1 MAAATTAAQLASF
14 LKVVYPK
21 KISNNVVAPAIIFN
35 NTDFGE
41 DVEPGQKV
49 VVPTLLAPEQGV
61 TYGTAAAAGIAT
73 TNGAIS
79 LEIKDAEINPPNLS
93 VKSVLPLDVVARAKT
108 SQQAFEQATTLRFRE
123 QRKTILLRTEWT
135 WIYGGEAV
143 ATINGAP
150 SVSTDATIVLS
161 NHSPALCSTL
171 LNAQLDAY
179 TSGGSKVNT
188 LANLNVKS
196 VLMGA
201 VGAVTLVLSGNATD
215 LGNLASTNN
224 LYFQG
229 AFGVEATGLMQQVS
243 NTGTLFGIDASKYP
257 GFKGNTITSVGAL
270 TMAKISDGVALVKQF
285 LPEDDLTAFVSPRN
299 FARLVQEQQGNQ
311 RWLDGG
317 KDAKVGFT
325 GLALS
330 VGNEGAMLVEH
341 PFVKDGDVLIL
352 PLPQVIKVGTTDEPM
367 NAASDGDLI
376 VWDPTTLSFVYSMY
390 LACCPFLRKPNNACR
405 MSGVTIS

>member
-1 MAAATTAAQLASF
+1 MSSAITAAQLSSF

-21 KISNNVVAPAIIFN
+21 KISNNVVSPAIIFN

-41 DVEPGQKV
+41 DIEPGSKV
-49 VVPTLLAPEQGV
+49 IVPTLLAPEQGV
-61 TYGTAAAAGIAT
+61 TYGTASSVAT
-73 TNGAIS
+73 VNGAIA
-79 LEIKDAEINPPNLS
+79 LEIDDATINPAQIS
-93 VKSVLPLDVVARAKT
+93 IKSVLPLDVVQRAKT

-123 QRKTILLRTEWT
+123 QRKTILCREEWT
-135 WIYGGEAV
+135 WLYGGEAM

-150 SVSTDATIVLS
+150 TNSGATVVLK

-179 TSGGSKVNT
+179 NATVKVNT
-188 LANLNVKS
+188 NAALTVAG

-201 VGAVTLVLSGNATD
+201 SGAVTLTLSGNASD
-215 LGNLASTNN
+215 LSALADGYNF
-224 LYFQG
+224 YFYG
-229 AFGVEATGLMQQVS
+229 AYGVEATGLMAQVS
-243 NTGTLFGIDASKYP
+243 NTGTLFGIDASTKP

-270 TMAKISDGVALVKQF
+270 TMAKISDGVALCKQF
-285 LPEDDLTAFVSPRN
+285 LPEDDLTVFVSSRN

-317 KDAKVGFT
+317 KNAKVGFT

-341 PFVKDGDVLIL
+341 PFVKDADVLIV
-352 PLPQVIKVGTTDEPM
+352 PLPQVIKVGTSDEPLD
-367 NAASDGDLI
+367 ASSAGDLI
-376 VWDPTTLSFVYSMY
+376 VWDHTTLTYVYTMY
-390 LACCPFLRKPNNACR
+390 LACVPFLRKPNQACR

>member
-1 MAAATTAAQLASF
+1 MASATTAAQLASF

-35 NTDFGE
+35 NTDFG
-41 DVEPGQKV
+41 DDIEPGQSV

-61 TYGTAAAAGIAT
+61 TYGTAAAAGVAT

-79 LEIKDAEINPPNLS
+79 LLIKDATINPPNIS

-108 SQQAFEQATTLRFRE
+108 SVQAFEQATTLRFRE

-135 WIYGGEAV
+135 WLYGGEAM

-150 SVSTDATIVLS
+150 SVSTNATVVLK

-171 LNAQLDAY
+171 LNAQLDCYNA
-179 TSGGSKVNT
+179 TVKINT
-188 LANLNVKS
+188 NANLNVVS

-201 VGAVTLVLSGNATD
+201 AGAVTLVLSGNATD
-215 LGNLASTNN
+215 LAALADTYDF
-224 LYFQG
+224 YFQG
-229 AFGVEATGLMQQVS
+229 AYGVEATGLMKQVS
-243 NTGTLFGIDASKYP
+243 NTGTLFGIDASTYP

-270 TMAKISDGVALVKQF
+270 TMPKVSDGVGLIKQF
-285 LPEDDLTAFVSPRN
+285 LPEDDLTVFVSPRN
-299 FARLVQEQQGNQ
+299 FARLVQEQQGYQ

-317 KDAKVGFT
+317 HSAKVGFT

-330 VGNEGAMLVEH
+330 VGNEGALLVEH
-341 PFVKDGDVLIL
+341 PFVKDADVLVL
-352 PLPQVIKVGTTDEPM
+352 PLPQVIKVGTSDEPM

-376 VWDPTTLSFVYSMY
+376 VWDPTTNSFIYTMY
-390 LACCPFLRKPNNACR
+390 LACAPFLRKPNNACR